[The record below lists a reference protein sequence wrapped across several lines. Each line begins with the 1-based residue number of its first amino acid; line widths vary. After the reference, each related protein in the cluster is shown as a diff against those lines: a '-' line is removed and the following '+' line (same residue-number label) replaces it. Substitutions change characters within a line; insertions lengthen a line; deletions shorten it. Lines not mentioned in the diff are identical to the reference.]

1 MTGSDAAAPERFDE
15 LWDFDDPAGTEA
27 RFRELLPRARQ
38 DKSLSLQI
46 RTQIA
51 RTLGLQKK
59 WDEARSMLDG
69 VEAELP
75 SSPDVVRVRWLLE
88 RGRVLNSSGDRERAR
103 PLFREAWELAR
114 AAGEDGFAVDAAH
127 MVAIV
132 EEGEAIAWNERA
144 LELARRSP
152 DPRARR
158 WRGSLLNNL
167 GWAHHGRGDYEQA
180 LALFEEAL
188 AAREEQGDRSA
199 VRIARWC
206 VARAKRSLGRTE
218 ESLAAQEE
226 LLREL
231 EAAGGRDGYVLEEIA
246 ECLLALGREE
256 DARPFF
262 AAAWEELSR
271 DAWLPDA
278 EPDRLARLE
287 KLGRTG
293 GLPGSRRRE

>member
-1 MTGSDAAAPERFDE
+1 
-15 LWDFDDPAGTEA
+15 
-27 RFRELLPRARQ
+27 
-38 DKSLSLQI
+38 
-46 RTQIA
+46 
-51 RTLGLQKK
+51 
-59 WDEARSMLDG
+59 
-69 VEAELP
+69 
-75 SSPDVVRVRWLLE
+75 
-88 RGRVLNSSGDRERAR
+88 
-103 PLFREAWELAR
+103 
-114 AAGEDGFAVDAAH
+114 
-127 MVAIV
+127 
-132 EEGEAIAWNERA
+132 
-144 LELARRSP
+144 
-152 DPRARR
+152 
-158 WRGSLLNNL
+158 
-167 GWAHHGRGDYEQA
+167 
-180 LALFEEAL
+180 
-188 AAREEQGDRSA
+188 

-206 VARAKRSLGRTE
+206 VARVKRSLGRTA

-293 GLPGSRRRE
+293 ALPSSRRRE